1 MMLKQKFIN
10 DHNPSTGEVIEKIKI
25 SSPGEVASN
34 VKLARK
40 AYKTWSELSL
50 KNRVKIIRKIEKDLL
65 KEKKKIA
72 DTISS
77 EMGKIYK
84 SSQREML
91 SALESINTNIKLS
104 EKIFRK
110 EIYKSKSLIT
120 EVYRVPIGVVAVI
133 TPWNFPFEIPI
144 SLIVQALLT
153 GNSVVF
159 KPSEYSPLTGKIIFE
174 IFNKHLSKGVINI
187 IQGAEEVGEIL
198 LQSDIDMVTFVGSR
212 EVGKKVMS
220 ECSNRLNRLILELGG
235 KDPMLVLKDADL
247 SSAAEFAV
255 SASIRN
261 CGQICTSIER
271 IYVEDKIAGKF
282 EKLVLEKIKKIKVG
296 NVYDNVDIGPMANE
310 AQRSEVLNQVDEARR
325 KGARILYG
333 GNKVES
339 NGYFI
344 EPTLI
349 VDASEK
355 HNIMTEETFGP
366 VVSIQRVRNANEAIE
381 KANKSRFGLGATIWT
396 KNHKRAMEIASKI
409 ETGMIGI
416 NGGVGGVSGTPWIG
430 IKESGFGFHGGVDGL
445 KQFTNPKKVTYKK
458 KI

>member
-50 KNRVKIIRKIEKDLL
+50 KNRTAIIRKIEKDLL

-84 SSQREML
+84 SSQREVS

-104 EKIFRK
+104 EKVFRT

-120 EVYRVPIGVVAVI
+120 EVQRVPMGVVAVI

-235 KDPMLVLKDADL
+235 KDPMIVLKDADIE
-247 SSAAEFAV
+247 SAAEFAV
-255 SASIRN
+255 YASIRN

-271 IYVEDKIAGKF
+271 IYVEDRIAGKF
-282 EKLVLEKIKKIKVG
+282 EKLVLAKIKKIKVG

-310 AQRSEVLNQVDEARR
+310 AQRSEVLNQIDEARR

-339 NGYFI
+339 NGYYI

-349 VDASEK
+349 VDVSEK
-355 HNIMTEETFGP
+355 HDIMTEETFGP

-416 NGGVGGVSGTPWIG
+416 NGGVSGVSGTPWIG

-445 KQFTNPKKVTYKK
+445 KQFTNPKKITYKK
-458 KI
+458 KF